1 MKNFEVPVYFD
12 VEATS
17 QDEAWEKIN
26 NVLQAQLENDG
37 SWFSYF
43 VEEPIEYDPETL

>member
-1 MKNFEVPVYFD
+1 MKNFEVPVWFD
-12 VEATS
+12 VEAHS

-43 VEEPIEYDPETL
+43 VEEPVEYDAENI